1 MSNPLSPSSKPPSS
15 SADPRDKLAA
25 LLGNSVDANSVG
37 SGISTSTQSP
47 SIVLDETTDALRR
60 QVLGYVGALDDSEFA
75 QLVADAR
82 GTNAKD
88 AAAAALEQF
97 IRHR

>member
-1 MSNPLSPSSKPPSS
+1 MSTPQSPLSESPSSSESAFAQLVAKLTS
-15 SADPRDKLAA
+15 SAEERSAA
-25 LLGNSVDANSVG
+25 GG
-37 SGISTSTQSP
+37 SATSLQSESTATEA
-47 SIVLDETTDALRR
+47 VRN
-60 QVLGYVGALDDSEFA
+60 QVVSYVSALDDSEFA